1 MTKFVTKETHLKKN
15 CVEKLNKYNGL
26 FMVVT
31 MATLIMLFFIKRD
44 PVRVDRSELNKLQL
58 KLTILNRRNDS
69 LTNVVEVKDS
79 LIEHSIHAIQDLT
92 KPKVTDETVKDA
104 IEWIYEYNLQQ
115 P

>member
-1 MTKFVTKETHLKKN
+1 MKYVMKEIHLKKN
-15 CVEKLNKYNGL
+15 LMEKLNKYTGL
-26 FMVVT
+26 FMVVLI
-31 MATLIMLFFIKRD
+31 AILIMLFFIKSN
-44 PVRVDRSELNKLQL
+44 PVKVDRSELDRLEL
-58 KLTILNRRNDS
+58 KLSILNRRNDS
-69 LTNVVEVKDS
+69 LINVVEVKDS